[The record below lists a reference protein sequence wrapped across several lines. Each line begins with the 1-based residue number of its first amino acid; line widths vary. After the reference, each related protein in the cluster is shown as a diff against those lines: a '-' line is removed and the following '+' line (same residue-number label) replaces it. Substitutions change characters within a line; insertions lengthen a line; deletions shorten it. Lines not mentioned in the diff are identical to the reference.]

1 MINAWIIGAKYYIPC
16 FIISIILLYIG
27 FLYYKPLIPIG
38 VALLILSLFVVSFF
52 RDFPRNITAASNEI
66 VSPADGTIV
75 EIGEIEKTEYYN
87 GKCLRVSIFMSI
99 FNAHVNRS
107 PYDGVIKKIVYK
119 KGQYMNA
126 MKSQS
131 SEYNESNTLFMET
144 EKGDMS
150 VRQIA
155 GAIARRIVCPVKEGT
170 FLKKGEKFGM
180 IKFGSRVELYLPT
193 NVKLYIKVNDKV
205 HAGST
210 TIGKIE

>member
-1 MINAWIIGAKYYIPC
+1 
-16 FIISIILLYIG
+16 
-27 FLYYKPLIPIG
+27 
-38 VALLILSLFVVSFF
+38 
-52 RDFPRNITAASNEI
+52 
-66 VSPADGTIV
+66 
-75 EIGEIEKTEYYN
+75 
-87 GKCLRVSIFMSI
+87 
-99 FNAHVNRS
+99 
-107 PYDGVIKKIVYK
+107 
-119 KGQYMNA
+119 
-126 MKSQS
+126 
-131 SEYNESNTLFMET
+131 MET

-210 TIGKIE
+210 TIGEDRIKC